1 MDDKDKRPKYE
12 PPIAKDLSDHLAL
25 GDSGAS
31 CAKGGLPSSPG
42 CNPGSAPAACV
53 SGATP

>member
-1 MDDKDKRPKYE
+1 MDEKDKRPKYE
-12 PPIAKDLSDHLAL
+12 PPVARDLSDRLAL
-25 GDSGAS
+25 GAGPGS